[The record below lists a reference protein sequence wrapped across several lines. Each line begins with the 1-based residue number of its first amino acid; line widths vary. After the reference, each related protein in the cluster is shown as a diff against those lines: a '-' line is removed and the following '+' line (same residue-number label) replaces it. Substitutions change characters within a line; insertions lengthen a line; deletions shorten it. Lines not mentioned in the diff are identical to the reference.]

1 MCFRPRSIEKV
12 RQVQQMELLQ
22 QIIELDKKAAAS
34 VEQKTEEFRR
44 QLESSDLDAQRT
56 SSELI
61 AHECAELDD
70 YREKQERVLK
80 ERLEG
85 TQSAIKQ
92 KTDELDAIFDRHR
105 QEWQDEILQRITG
118 A

>member
-1 MCFRPRSIEKV
+1 
-12 RQVQQMELLQ
+12 MELLQ

-34 VEQKTEEFRR
+34 VEQKIEEFRR

-61 AHECAELDD
+61 AREQKQLDE

-92 KTDELDAIFDRHR
+92 KTDALDAIFDQHR
-105 QEWQDEILQRITG
+105 QEWHNEIMQRITG
-118 A
+118 V

>member
-1 MCFRPRSIEKV
+1 
-12 RQVQQMELLQ
+12 MELLRK
-22 QIIELDKKAAAS
+22 IIELDKKAAAE
-34 VEQKTEEFRR
+34 VEQKTEDFRR

-61 AHECAELDD
+61 AREQKQLDE

-92 KTDELDAIFDRHR
+92 KTDALDAIFDQHR
-105 QEWQDEILQRITG
+105 QEWHNEIMQRITG
-118 A
+118 V